1 MKDDRVNINVDT
13 LKDIIRSTGMP
24 RGKIEDFILKAPNSL
39 GNAIRR
45 GHIKREKL
53 ETLCNFVGV
62 QPEFVIISGEE
73 KKPEPETKKAAA
85 GLSDGRQDVL
95 LDILREMKEA
105 NAKMDKLLKI
115 WEGDNGR

>member
-1 MKDDRVNINVDT
+1 MKDDQVNINVDT
-13 LKDIIRSTGMP
+13 LKDIIRSTGMS

-62 QPEFVIISGEE
+62 QPEFVIISGAE
-73 KKPEPETKKAAA
+73 KKPETKKAAP
-85 GLSDGRQDVL
+85 GPSDGWQDVL

-105 NAKMDKLLKI
+105 NAKMDKLWKM